1 MSGHITIAKLREVT
15 QPDSVRGRANSEHW
29 VADLYLRK
37 LSPYLTRILLKLHFS
52 PNAVTWLMIFTGI
65 SAGLSLLIPGITGVL
80 LAVVLGQLQ
89 MLFDC
94 CDGEIAR
101 WKKKFSPTG
110 IFLDKLGHY
119 STEATIAVALGL
131 RIAHRPEKEITD
143 SNLPYIGATL
153 ALFVVLNKV
162 LNDAVHV
169 SRYFAGL
176 PKLEDRKSTGNS
188 KVSII
193 SFAKNLFRFLP
204 VHRMFH
210 SVEMTIWIF
219 ISSIFDEIFGWN
231 LLFNI
236 FHFIIPIAIFVFIGH
251 LISILTSSKLTAS
264 E

>member
-1 MSGHITIAKLREVT
+1 MSEHISIAKLREVT

-37 LSPYLTRILLKLHFS
+37 LSPYLTRILLRLNFS
-52 PNAVTWLMIFTGI
+52 PNAVTWLMILSGI
-65 SAGLSLLIPGITGVL
+65 SAGLSLLIPGLTGVV
-80 LAVVLGQLQ
+80 LALVLGQLQ

-119 STEATIAVALGL
+119 LTEAIIAITLGL
-131 RIAHRPEKEITD
+131 RIARWPEKEIT
-143 SNLPYIGATL
+143 STNLPFIGATF
-153 ALFVVLNKV
+153 ALVVILNKV

-169 SRYFAGL
+169 SRYFGGL
-176 PKLEDRKSTGNS
+176 PKLEDRKSASNS
-188 KVSII
+188 KVSLI
-193 SFAKNLFRFLP
+193 SFVKRLFNFLP

-219 ISSIFDEIFGWN
+219 ILSIFDEIFGWK

-236 FHFIIPIAIFVFIGH
+236 FHFIIPIATFVFVGH